1 MLKKYIFYYVDTN
14 LVCNYDHGSMSKN
27 DVILLTYLS
36 WLFITSVNNDMDVVE
51 DLKCAFWVTVN
62 EVYVISSVENIVND

>member
-1 MLKKYIFYYVDTN
+1 MLKSIFYYVDTN
-14 LVCNYDHGSMSKN
+14 LVCNYDHVSMSKN